1 MEGTGKVTEKVTDV
15 VTSSVAMRNVTMA
28 FRMLNII
35 TGIMV

>member
-1 MEGTGKVTEKVTDV
+1 MEGTRKVTESVTDV
-15 VTSSVAMRNVTMA
+15 VTSSVAMRNVTMT